1 LNNLKCDI
9 LVSKVWVFKW
19 VNLYRYMEET
29 SSGRLHMEFEFFNVS
44 DNGERVQSV
53 VGLLYTLNAAAP

>member
-1 LNNLKCDI
+1 
-9 LVSKVWVFKW
+9 
-19 VNLYRYMEET
+19 MEET